1 MSLAVQNHKT
11 TPLSLLS
18 EIVPAARMLSTFD
31 KLKLIRILAEE
42 LENSKDFLPLESG
55 KTYDIA
61 TPYNMFGAADIL
73 ANTVY
78 QNGRG

>member
-1 MSLAVQNHKT
+1 MSLAVQNQI
-11 TPLSLLS
+11 TPSSSLP
-18 EIVPAARMLSTFD
+18 EIVPVVRMLSAFD

-42 LENSKDFLPLESG
+42 LENSKDFFPLESG

-73 ANTVY
+73 SKMVEGSDYAI
-78 QNGRG
+78 